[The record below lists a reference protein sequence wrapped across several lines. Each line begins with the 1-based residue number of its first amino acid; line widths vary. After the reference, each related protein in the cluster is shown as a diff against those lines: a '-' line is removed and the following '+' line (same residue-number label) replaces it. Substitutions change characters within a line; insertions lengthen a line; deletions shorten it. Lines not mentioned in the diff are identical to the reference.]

1 MARGR
6 FFGVFMPSHEQK
18 QFERGKY
25 IQISVFVLSL
35 PLSQSQD
42 DDSVRLKWKRNGQQG
57 KCFQLTA
64 G

>member
-1 MARGR
+1 
-6 FFGVFMPSHEQK
+6 MPSHEQK

-25 IQISVFVLSL
+25 IQIYVFVMSL
-35 PLSQSQD
+35 PLSQSRD
-42 DDSVRLKWKRNGQQG
+42 DGSVRLRWKRNGQKG